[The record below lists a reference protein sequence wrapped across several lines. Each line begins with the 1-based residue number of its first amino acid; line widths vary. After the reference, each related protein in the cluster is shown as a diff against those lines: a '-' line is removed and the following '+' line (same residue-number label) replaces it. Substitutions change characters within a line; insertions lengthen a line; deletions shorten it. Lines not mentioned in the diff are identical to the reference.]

1 MQPYT
6 APRGETGGGIII
18 TIFLFFFLKEW
29 RQITRFAPGFC
40 RRPLRFDLSAEN
52 GYTSGLPSKRPFSLQ
67 CLPCGCKKA
76 TIMFATNTAATT
88 KSTRRSVN
96 NPIITT
102 SLSMWVWSL
111 IIFMYVSP
119 LVWSA
124 KEEPVQ
130 RTPDESGIWKRFF
143 RSFLFVLWIP
153 PSGSPP
159 FCLEE
164 WPSLLPPPT
173 RTKENLIVSYLWE
186 FSYNSTNVRY

>member
-18 TIFLFFFLKEW
+18 TIFLFFFSK
-29 RQITRFAPGFC
+29 RVTSDNTIYTRF
-40 RRPLRFDLSAEN
+40 LQ
-52 GYTSGLPSKRPFSLQ
+52 TSPSFLFVRGERLHKWATVKASVLFNAYLV
-67 CLPCGCKKA
+67 GIKKA
-76 TIMFATNTAATT
+76 TIMSATNTAATT
-88 KSTRRSVN
+88 KSRRRSAN

-119 LVWSA
+119 LVWLA
-124 KEEPVQ
+124 KKEPVQ
-130 RTPDESGIWKRFF
+130 RTNDESGIWNHFF
-143 RSFLFVLWIP
+143 RSPLFVLWLP

-164 WPSLLPPPT
+164 WPFLLPPPT
-173 RTKENLIVSYLWE
+173 RTKENLIVSY
-186 FSYNSTNVRY
+186 NVRVQL